1 MLLRN
6 RSSNHLPTHPP
17 GVASIMNRSR
27 FIEHGGKRML
37 LLDYSGLG
45 ADAAELQ
52 AEMDR
57 SKQLISGEEPGTVLT
72 ICDVRGSKVTPT
84 NVKAMQQLV
93 KHNTPFVRW
102 GAVVIGLTGV
112 YLTAFRATQA
122 LSRRKNLR
130 SFGDLDEAKEWLATQ
145 P

>member
-17 GVASIMNRSR
+17 GAASIMNRSR

-112 YLTAFRATQA
+112 YLTAFRATH
-122 LSRRKNLR
+122 SRPAYAYRPARLIR
-130 SFGDLDEAKEWLATQ
+130 CQ
-145 P
+145 